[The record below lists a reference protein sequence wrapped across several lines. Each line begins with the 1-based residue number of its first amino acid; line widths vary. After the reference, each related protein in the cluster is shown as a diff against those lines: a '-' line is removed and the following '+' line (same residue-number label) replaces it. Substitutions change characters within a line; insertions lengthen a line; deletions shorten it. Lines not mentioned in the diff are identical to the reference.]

1 MPPATTLPPASPW
14 ADGSMSEGVEAN
26 DISLRS
32 VWRAL
37 LRQRYV
43 VLGVLCLSL
52 LAGLYLAHRKRVY
65 VATGSLQV
73 RSGSSNRFRYGDSG
87 LGGSALDL
95 DDRIESEVSVLESK
109 SLYLKVAEQLH
120 LASNPAILGKFAS
133 PHASMTDPVVQARMV
148 AALEHMIKIERIPK
162 TDTITISCTTTSPLL
177 STQIVSTLMNQYVE
191 RIFQTQF
198 SSTQRASQFL
208 ASQLNDLKNQVLG
221 DQQKLVDLQGRLG
234 VIGFDDTHNLI
245 TAQLEDLARANEQAD
260 VARITAEARYRILE
274 DERPDLV
281 EGGPPMLSS
290 TAQPT
295 PGSLL
300 QTLRSSEAQLRT
312 QYANVSEQFGQNYPE
327 TKRLKAELAE
337 ATAAVAKEQ
346 TRVLEQAKIAFN
358 AASSNQNMTQSALA
372 AAEGKALGKRNDMV
386 QYEILLHDYQ
396 SSRTLYEGLT
406 QRLREAGVVSGLES
420 AEIELIDLPLLPVS
434 PSGYGPLMLIA
445 ISLVLGLVVG
455 FVVAMLVEA
464 ADTSVHNVDELER
477 YLGLPSLAV
486 LPQFDAKNLARR
498 AKRDAGL
505 PAENKAELPA
515 LEVLHSPL
523 SPFSEGLRLLRSGL
537 LLTRTGEAPRSF
549 LFTSAMPSEGKS
561 TVASNLACVLAQNG
575 ASVLLVEVDLRHPT
589 AAKQFGLSNRK
600 GLSTFLNSACDLHE
614 CTQKIAALPTLQVL
628 TSGPA
633 VASPGLLLGSERM
646 RGLLKKARADF
657 DFVILDTPP
666 GLAIADAGILAAS
679 VDAVLLVVRDGVAN
693 RKMVRRAAVQM
704 LRLGA
709 QLHGFVFNGIRKNSV
724 EYYEYRGR
732 NGAYSS
738 GRHAPNAGE
747 ADAGEID
754 AREADARE
762 ADAR

>member
-1 MPPATTLPPASPW
+1 MPSDTTLPPALPW
-14 ADGSMSEGVEAN
+14 ADGATPAGVETN
-26 DISLRS
+26 DISLLS
-32 VWRAL
+32 IGHVL

-43 VLGVLCLSL
+43 VLGVLFLSL

-73 RSGSSNRFRYGDSG
+73 RSGSSNRFRFGDSG

-120 LASNPAILGKFAS
+120 LASNPAILGKAAS
-133 PHASMTDPVVQARMV
+133 PHASLTDPVVQARMV
-148 AALEHMIKIERIPK
+148 AALEGMIKIERIPK
-162 TDTITISCTTTSPLL
+162 TDTINISCTTTSPLL

-191 RIFQTQF
+191 RIFTTQF

-208 ASQLNDLKNQVLG
+208 AGQLNDLKNQVLD
-221 DQQKLVDLQGRLG
+221 DQQKLVDLQGKLG
-234 VIGFDDTHNLI
+234 VIGFDDTHNLV

-260 VARITAEARYRILE
+260 IARITAEARYRILE

-290 TAQPT
+290 NAQPT

-337 ATAAVAKEQ
+337 ATAGVAKEQ
-346 TRVLEQAKIAFN
+346 SRVLEQAKIAFN
-358 AASSNQNMTQSALA
+358 AASSNQSMTQSALA
-372 AAEGKALGKRNDMV
+372 QAEGKALGKRNDMV

-420 AEIELIDLPLLPVS
+420 AEIELIDLPLLPVT

-455 FVVAMLVEA
+455 FIMAMLVEA
-464 ADTSVHNVDELER
+464 ADTSVHSVDDLER
-477 YLGLPSLAV
+477 YLGLPSFAV
-486 LPQFDAKNLARR
+486 LPCFDSKVSKKAVTRP
-498 AKRDAGL
+498 AGL
-505 PAENKAELPA
+505 QAKDKPDPPPI
-515 LEVLHSPL
+515 EVLRHPL
-523 SPFSEGLRLLRSGL
+523 SPFAEGIRLLRSGL
-537 LLTRTGEAPRSF
+537 LLTRMVEAPRSF

-561 TVASNLACVLAQNG
+561 TVSSNLACVLAQNG
-575 ASVLLVEVDLRHPT
+575 ARVLLIDVDLRRPT
-589 AAKQFGLSNRK
+589 LQKQFAISNRK
-600 GLSTFLNSACDLHE
+600 GLSTLLNSQSSLEDCS
-614 CTQKIAALPTLQVL
+614 QKIAAMPTLQVL

-633 VASPGLLLGSERM
+633 VPSPGLLLGSEPM
-646 RGLLKKARADF
+646 RLLLKEARSDF

-666 GLAIADAGILAAS
+666 GLAIADASILAAS
-679 VDAVLLVVRDGVAN
+679 VDMVLLVVRDGVAN
-693 RKMVRRAAVQM
+693 RKTVRRAAVQM

-709 QLHGFVFNGIRKNSV
+709 QLQGFVFNGMQKNSA

-732 NGAYSS
+732 DGDD
-738 GRHAPNAGE
+738 GFGKHAAAAGE
-747 ADAGEID
+747 ADAG
-754 AREADARE
+754 
-762 ADAR
+762 

>member
-1 MPPATTLPPASPW
+1 MPLSSTSPSASYPA
-14 ADGSMSEGVEAN
+14 GVSGEAMPNGLEAN
-26 DISLRS
+26 DISLLS

-37 LRQRYV
+37 LRRRYV
-43 VLGVLCLSL
+43 VLCVLFLSL

-65 VATGSLQV
+65 IATGSLQV
-73 RSGSSNRFRYGDSG
+73 RSGSSNRFRFGDSG

-120 LASNPAILGKFAS
+120 LASNPAILGKAAS
-133 PHASMTDPVVQARMV
+133 PHASMTDPLVQARMIG
-148 AALEHMIKIERIPK
+148 ALEHMIKIERIPK

-208 ASQLNDLKNQVLG
+208 AGQLNDLKNQVLE
-221 DQQKLVDLQGRLG
+221 DQQKLVDLQGKLG

-260 VARITAEARYRILE
+260 ISRITAEARYRILE

-290 TAQPT
+290 TAQPQ

-312 QYANVSEQFGQNYPE
+312 QYANVSEQFGANYPE

-337 ATAAVAKEQ
+337 ASAAVTKEQ

-372 AAEGKALGKRNDMV
+372 QAEGKALGKRNDMV

-420 AEIELIDLPLLPVS
+420 AEIELIDLPLLPVT

-445 ISLVLGLVVG
+445 ISLVLGFVAG
-455 FVVAMLVEA
+455 FIVAMLVEA
-464 ADTSVHNVDELER
+464 ADTSVHSVDDLER
-477 YLGLPSLAV
+477 YLGLPSFAV
-486 LPQFDAKNLARR
+486 LPCFNPKALAKAI
-498 AKRDAGL
+498 KRSAGL
-505 PAENKAELPA
+505 QAKGKADLPPI
-515 LEVLHSPL
+515 EVLQNPL
-523 SPFSEGLRLLRSGL
+523 SSFAEGIRLLRSGL
-537 LLTRTGEAPRSF
+537 LLTRLAEAPRSF
-549 LFTSAMPSEGKS
+549 MFTSAMPGEGKS
-561 TVASNLACVLAQNG
+561 TVSSNLACTLAQNG
-575 ASVLLVEVDLRHPT
+575 ASVLLVDVDLRRPT
-589 AAKQFGLSNRK
+589 LQQQFALSNRK
-600 GLSTFLNSACDLHE
+600 GLSTVLNTGYSLEDCS
-614 CTQKIAALPTLQVL
+614 QKIAAVPTLQVL
-628 TSGPA
+628 TSGP
-633 VASPGLLLGSERM
+633 VVPSPGLLLGSEQM
-646 RGLLKKARADF
+646 RQLLKKACGQF

-666 GLAIADAGILAAS
+666 GLAIADASILAAS
-679 VDAVLLVVRDGVAN
+679 VDMVLLIVRDGVAN
-693 RKMVRRAAVQM
+693 RKLVRRAAVQL

-709 QLHGFVFNGIRKNSV
+709 QLQGFVFNGMQKDSA
-724 EYYEYRGR
+724 EYYEYKGR
-732 NGAYSS
+732 DGEYGVREHAY
-738 GRHAPNAGE
+738 AAGE
-747 ADAGEID
+747 SDAG
-754 AREADARE
+754 
-762 ADAR
+762 

>member
-1 MPPATTLPPASPW
+1 MPSASTLPPASASWVDVSAP
-14 ADGSMSEGVEAN
+14 DVVEAN
-26 DISLRS
+26 DISLLS
-32 VWRAL
+32 VWRVL
-37 LRQRYV
+37 LRRRYV
-43 VLGVLCLSL
+43 VLGVLLLSL
-52 LAGLYLAHRKRVY
+52 LAGVYLAHRKRVY

-73 RSGSSNRFRYGDSG
+73 RSGSSNRFRFGDSG

-120 LASNPAILGKFAS
+120 LASNPTILGKAAS
-133 PHASMTDPVVQARMV
+133 PDASMNDPVTQARMI

-177 STQIVSTLMNQYVE
+177 SSQIVSTLMNQYVE
-191 RIFQTQF
+191 RIFTSQF

-208 ASQLNDLKNQVLG
+208 AGQLNDLKNQVLE
-221 DQQKLVDLQGRLG
+221 DQQKLVDLQGKLG
-234 VIGFDDTHNLI
+234 VVGFDDTHNLV

-260 VARITAEARYRILE
+260 ISRITAEARYRILQ

-290 TAQPT
+290 TAQPQ

-312 QYANVSEQFGQNYPE
+312 QYANVSEQFGGNYPE

-346 TRVLEQAKIAFN
+346 MRVLEQAKIAFN
-358 AASSNQNMTQSALA
+358 AASSNQNMTQHALA
-372 AAEGKALGKRNDMV
+372 QAEGKAIGKRNDMV

-420 AEIELIDLPLLPVS
+420 AEIELIDLPLLPVT

-445 ISLVLGLVVG
+445 ISLALGLVAG

-464 ADTSVHNVDELER
+464 ADTSVHSVDDLER
-477 YLGLPSLAV
+477 YLGLPSFAV
-486 LPQFDAKNLARR
+486 LPKFDAKALAKTV
-498 AKRDAGL
+498 KRSSGL
-505 PAENKAELPA
+505 QTKQVPELPPI
-515 LEVLHSPL
+515 EVLQKPL
-523 SPFSEGLRLLRSGL
+523 SSFAEGIRLLRSGL
-537 LLTRTGEAPRSF
+537 LLTRLAAAPRSF
-549 LFTSAMPSEGKS
+549 MFTSAMPGEGKS
-561 TVASNLACVLAQNG
+561 TVASNLACTLAQNG
-575 ASVLLVEVDLRHPT
+575 ASVLLVDVDLRRPT
-589 AAKQFGLSNRK
+589 LQKQFCLSNRK
-600 GLSTFLNSACDLHE
+600 GLSTLLNTQCSLEDCS
-614 CTQKIAALPTLQVL
+614 QKIATLPTLQVL

-633 VASPGLLLGSERM
+633 VPSPGLLLGSEQM
-646 RGLLKKARADF
+646 RLLLKKACSQF

-666 GLAIADAGILAAS
+666 GLAIADASLLAAS
-679 VDAVLLVVRDGVAN
+679 VDVVLLVVRDGVAN

-709 QLHGFVFNGIRKNSV
+709 QLQGFVFNGMQKNSA
-724 EYYEYRGR
+724 EYYEYKGQ
-732 NGAYSS
+732 NEHYSLS
-738 GRHAPNAGE
+738 EHAQLAGE
-747 ADAGEID
+747 ADAG
-754 AREADARE
+754 
-762 ADAR
+762 